1 MLAGAMILR
10 VSVEVTGP
18 HAIVI
23 RPEGDI
29 DYSSLDP
36 LREALMDARMAGVRE
51 IVVDLADVGFLDS
64 QGLAVIL
71 SAHRRQRAGGGRLIL
86 RNLNDTARR
95 LLHVTNLTAV
105 LDVEGGIGEPPTASA
120 VTGPRA
126 AARHG

>member
-1 MLAGAMILR
+1 MILR

-51 IVVDLADVGFLDS
+51 IVVDLAEVGFLDS

-71 SAHRRQRAGGGRLIL
+71 YAHRRQRSSGGRLIL
-86 RNLNDTARR
+86 RNLNDMARR
-95 LLHVTNLTAV
+95 LLHVTNLTTV
-105 LDVEGGIGEPPTASA
+105 LEVEGGVGEPPTVAA
-120 VTGPRA
+120 VTAPRPA
-126 AARHG
+126 SRRG

>member
-1 MLAGAMILR
+1 MILR

-18 HAIVI
+18 NAIVI

-51 IVVDLADVGFLDS
+51 IVVDFADVGFLDS

-71 SAHRRQRAGGGRLIL
+71 YAHRRQRSSGGRLIL

-105 LDVEGGIGEPPTASA
+105 LDVEGGIGEPPAASA
-120 VTGPRA
+120 VTGPRG

>member
-51 IVVDLADVGFLDS
+51 IAVDFADVGFLDS

-71 SAHRRQRAGGGRLIL
+71 YAHRRQRASGGRLVL
-86 RNLNDTARR
+86 RNLNDMARR

>member
-1 MLAGAMILR
+1 MILR

-71 SAHRRQRAGGGRLIL
+71 YAHRRQRAGGGRLIL